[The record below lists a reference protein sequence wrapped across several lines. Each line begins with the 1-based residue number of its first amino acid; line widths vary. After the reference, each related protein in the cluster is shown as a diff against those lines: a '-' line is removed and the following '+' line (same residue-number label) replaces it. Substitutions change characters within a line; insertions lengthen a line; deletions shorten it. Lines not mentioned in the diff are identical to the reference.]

1 MGVNP
6 QMQKEFIDYWTE
18 HNTNGHTMRY
28 EQQSIFN
35 IKRRMATWIK
45 KSKKFNNTFQ
55 PTLEDIS
62 EKEEKL
68 EREYQQQQK
77 RLREADKNV
86 ASDDDRKKALGLI

>member
-1 MGVNP
+1 
-6 QMQKEFIDYWTE
+6 MQ
-18 HNTNGHTMRY
+18 
-28 EQQSIFN
+28 
-35 IKRRMATWIK
+35 TWIK
-45 KSKKFNNTFQ
+45 NIKNWNNTFQ

-68 EREYQQQQK
+68 EKEYQQQQK

>member
-1 MGVNP
+1 
-6 QMQKEFIDYWTE
+6 MQ
-18 HNTNGHTMRY
+18 
-28 EQQSIFN
+28 
-35 IKRRMATWIK
+35 TWIK
-45 KSKKFNNTFQ
+45 NSKKFNNTFQ

-68 EREYQQQQK
+68 EKEYQQQQK

>member
-18 HNTNGHTMRY
+18 HNDGGKVMRY

-45 KSKKFNNTFQ
+45 NSKKFNNTFQ
-55 PTLEDIS
+55 PNLEDIS

-68 EREYQQQQK
+68 EKEYQQQQK
-77 RLREADKNV
+77 RLREADKMLHQMMIE
-86 ASDDDRKKALGLI
+86 KKH